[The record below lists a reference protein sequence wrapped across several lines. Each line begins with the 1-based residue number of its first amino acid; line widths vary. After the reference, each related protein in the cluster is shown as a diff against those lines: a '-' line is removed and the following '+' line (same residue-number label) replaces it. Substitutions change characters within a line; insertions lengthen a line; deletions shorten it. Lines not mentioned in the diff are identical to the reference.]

1 MEEVHDL
8 AYHGQ
13 GGFPISDVWDMPVPY
28 RRYHI
33 RKINKYQEERQEQL
47 DEARGKTSMSSNK
60 LHQPPVSKKPTYTT
74 NIKSQ

>member
-13 GGFPISDVWDMPVPY
+13 GGFPISEVWDLPIPY

-33 RKINKYQEERQEQL
+33 RMINKFQQQRQEEIENL
-47 DEARGKTSMSSNK
+47 KGNK
-60 LHQPPVSKKPTYTT
+60 PAAKSVEKPNIPKKPTYST
-74 NIKSQ
+74 NLKS

>member
-33 RKINKYQEERQEQL
+33 RMISKFNKERQEEI
-47 DEARGKTSMSSNK
+47 DNIRGDNNPQK
-60 LHQPPVSKKPTYTT
+60 PISKPNIPNKPTYTT
-74 NIKSQ
+74 SVKS

>member
-13 GGFPISDVWDMPVPY
+13 GGFPISEVWELPVPY

-33 RKINKYQEERQEQL
+33 RMINKFQEERQQEI
-47 DEARGKTSMSSNK
+47 ENIKGNNPSKSVEKPNI
-60 LHQPPVSKKPTYTT
+60 PKKPTYTT
-74 NIKSQ
+74 NLKS

>member
-13 GGFPISDVWDMPVPY
+13 GGFPISEVWDLPIPY

-33 RKINKYQEERQEQL
+33 RMINKFQKERQEEIENL
-47 DEARGKTSMSSNK
+47 KGNK
-60 LHQPPVSKKPTYTT
+60 PAAKSVEKPNIPKKPTYST
-74 NIKSQ
+74 NLKS